1 MIPLRQAADQTR
13 TVRTPDGA
21 ELRVHLRGPVDAPVT
36 VVLAHDWA
44 LASDTWRPTVAR
56 LVAGPRRPVRVVRF
70 DQRGHGGSTLGT
82 RPFSAAVLGEDLL
95 RVLED
100 CAPHG
105 PLVLGGHS
113 MGGRAVMALAAA
125 RPGFVAGRVAGVLL
139 AATAAGRLD
148 PDDPGLPPHRRA
160 AGVLR
165 RALARGLARAP
176 GAVDRLRAL
185 LPPHSGAYR
194 AAVRRAAFG
203 TRADPL
209 AVREC
214 AQLLHTTP
222 TRVAVGFYEPLVRH
236 DLSGRLGALRAVPVR
251 ILAGGRDRLVRLR
264 HTRALAR
271 ALPLAAVAVLP
282 DCGHMLPL
290 EAPEA
295 VGAHLEALAALAG
308 EAA

>member
-1 MIPLRQAADQTR
+1 M
-13 TVRTPDGA
+13 RTPDGA
-21 ELRVHLRGPVDAPVT
+21 ELRVHLRGPADAPVT
-36 VVLAHDWA
+36 VALAHDWA
-44 LASDTWRPTVAR
+44 LTSDIWRPILAP
-56 LVAGPRRPVRVVRF
+56 LVADPDRPVRVVRF

-82 RPFSAAVLGEDLL
+82 RPFSAAVLGDDLL
-95 RVLED
+95 RVLAD

-105 PLVLGGHS
+105 PVVLGGHS

-125 RPGFVAGRVAGVLL
+125 RPAFVGARVAGVLL

-148 PDDPGLPPHRRA
+148 PADPGLPPLRRA
-160 AGVLR
+160 AGALR
-165 RALARGLARAP
+165 RAAARGLARAP

-203 TRADPL
+203 SRADPVL
-209 AVREC
+209 VREC
-214 AQLLHTTP
+214 AELLHSTP

-251 ILAGGRDRLVRLR
+251 ILAGGRDRLVPLR

-271 ALPLAAVAVLP
+271 ALPQAAVAVLP

-295 VGAHLEALAALAG
+295 VGAHLAALVE
-308 EAA
+308 EAATAA